1 MRSTFKAAIESA
13 IAQQNLPLTLD
24 LARARASEA
33 HGAGT
38 SGPVDGVEQPEWTLS
53 DDDEEEEERLL
64 RVNTK
69 FLARMLNSLARTN
82 TRIEASGVA
91 PARPTQSLAERRAA
105 ARAEILRLASECGL
119 RVEISV
125 DEAFADGEDDS
136 RPGKFSASSSSSRGR
151 GGVGR
156 GGRGDG
162 LVAEGQ
168 SRLEFSTSVITRK

>member
-82 TRIEASGVA
+82 TRIEASGAA
-91 PARPTQSLAERRAA
+91 PARRFPTWTRQA
-105 ARAEILRLASECGL
+105 G
-119 RVEISV
+119 IS
-125 DEAFADGEDDS
+125 
-136 RPGKFSASSSSSRGR
+136 SASARLGR
-151 GGVGR
+151 KVRQAGR
-156 GGRGDG
+156 ARRR
-162 LVAEGQ
+162 E
-168 SRLEFSTSVITRK
+168 RT